1 MEDDSDHSS
10 VYTRASIVENCG
22 TLDPNDEF
30 TFCMIH
36 GKYFIKYIT
45 CTLGQ

>member
-10 VYTRASIVENCG
+10 VYTRELTVENCF

-36 GKYFIKYIT
+36 GKYFNKYLT
-45 CTLGQ
+45 YTLGQ